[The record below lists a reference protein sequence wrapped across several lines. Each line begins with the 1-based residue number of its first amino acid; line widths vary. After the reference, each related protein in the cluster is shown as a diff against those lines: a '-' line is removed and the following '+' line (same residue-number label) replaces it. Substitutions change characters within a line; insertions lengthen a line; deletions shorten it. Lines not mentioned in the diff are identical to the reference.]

1 MLGLFLFMVAL
12 GLDSMSA
19 NVPMQ
24 TTSQGSVTVAEPAP
38 VPATDKAMVAEEQV
52 ASGKFTTALEVK
64 PILNATRA
72 NWIAV
77 REFDGQ
83 DLIYVTHLWSW
94 RCGLV
99 EMRIGLNGAAPEI
112 WELPDCHMDQPV
124 PNMMADEDGLPYRVF
139 PLGSV
144 NEVEVELTY
153 DDLTK
158 AAAKFD
164 RQGTLIP

>member
-1 MLGLFLFMVAL
+1 MLGLFLFIVAL
-12 GLDSMSA
+12 GLGSTSSVESVSA
-19 NVPMQ
+19 
-24 TTSQGSVTVAEPAP
+24 TSQGSVVLAQPAQ
-38 VPATDKAMVAEEQV
+38 VPATNKALVAEDQV

-77 REFDGQ
+77 RAYDGQ

-99 EMRIGLNGAAPEI
+99 QMRIGLNGATPEI

-124 PNMMADEDGLPYRVF
+124 PNMMAQEDGLPYRVF
-139 PLGSV
+139 PLGTI
-144 NEVEVELTY
+144 NQVEVELTY

-158 AAAKFD
+158 ESAKFD
-164 RQGTLIP
+164 GKGVLIP

>member
-1 MLGLFLFMVAL
+1 MLGMFLFMIAL
-12 GLDSMSA
+12 GFDSMSSA
-19 NVPMQ
+19 GSI
-24 TTSQGSVTVAEPAP
+24 TTISQGSVTVPQSAP
-38 VPATDKAMVAEEQV
+38 IPATNQGLVAEEQV

-77 REFDGQ
+77 REYDGQ

-99 EMRIGLNGAAPEI
+99 QMRIGLNGAAPEI
-112 WELPDCHMDQPV
+112 WDLPDCHVDQPV

-144 NEVEVELTY
+144 SEVVVELTY
-153 DDLTK
+153 DDLTTVT
-158 AAAKFD
+158 AKYD
-164 RQGTLIP
+164 RQGVLIP